1 MTWPIGAASIDQTV
15 LISNSIS
22 RSCDRSLILV
32 PMNAIFQN
40 MSHRKLVA
48 LATGLSLSSF
58 LTGCTTLLTNDYEA
72 TAVTTYTWHV
82 EYVTDQNKVNGS
94 RIEKFESTSLVNY
107 NGLMPEEAVT
117 GPDDRGLW
125 WPALPPRP
133 TVDDLEARQATS
145 DETIGSPEINK
156 RVDYTLSY
164 QADGSSVTLPAEYSV
179 YRAAVRAHRDDRPL
193 ELTLGINDASVEKA
207 EVR

>member
-1 MTWPIGAASIDQTV
+1 MA
-15 LISNSIS
+15 
-22 RSCDRSLILV
+22 C
-32 PMNAIFQN
+32 
-40 MSHRKLVA
+40 VA
-48 LATGLSLSSF
+48 GLSLSSL
-58 LTGCTTLLTNDYEA
+58 LTGCTNLLTNDYEA

-94 RIEKFESTSLVNY
+94 RIEKFESTSLVNR
-107 NGLMPEEAVT
+107 NGIMPEEAVT

-133 TVDDLEARQATS
+133 TVDELEARQADS
-145 DETIGSPEINK
+145 QEMIGSPEINK
-156 RVDYTLSY
+156 RVDYTLTY
-164 QADGSSVTLPAEYSV
+164 QAEGDVVTSPTDYSV
-179 YRAAVRAHRDDRPL
+179 YRAAVRAYRDERPL